1 MSFSRVKVL
10 VKMIL
15 KQLFDLKIPLSINSK
30 SRYSII
36 LFLMTKIHLYEE
48 KDKNFVNDYIRVRLD
63 STSKKVKRCS

>member
-63 STSKKVKRCS
+63 STSKTVKRCS